1 MSEEKSGFWGLSLD
15 GDAFALMKNSFNRM
29 LTNMLKTMQSK
40 EVEEG
45 SITLK
50 LDVTLASEIVPIDAE
65 GKKTRTATKPVFEHK
80 IVVNVPLK
88 GEAKGEAGGEGY
100 ELIYDPET
108 KEYVMK
114 KITGPQLDFLD
125 KLEEDKEEPILAPD
139 NSRKPLLIEAS
150 IAEAVEDADLDKLE
164 TVVSD
169 MVAKAR
175 KGDSL

>member
-1 MSEEKSGFWGLSLD
+1 MPEEKSGFWGLSLD

-114 KITGPQLDFLD
+114 KISGPQLDFLD
-125 KLEEDKEEPILAPD
+125 KLEK
-139 NSRKPLLIEAS
+139 
-150 IAEAVEDADLDKLE
+150 DKLDE
-164 TVVSD
+164 LEGDTWLACAAVVSD
-169 MVAKAR
+169 MAAKI
-175 KGDSL
+175 KGEADNDEL